1 MTQLKRKTTF
11 TKIVGNSMKL
21 VWMLNKDLIQIHVM
35 EQLKILIIYLAINK
49 AYESSNDQ
57 VELALSYLNLRKNW
71 KIAISGTLDEE
82 PGRLSDG
89 ALLECSI
96 YALIFHPL

>member
-49 AYESSNDQ
+49 AYESYNDQ
-57 VELALSYLNLRKNW
+57 VELVL
-71 KIAISGTLDEE
+71 
-82 PGRLSDG
+82 
-89 ALLECSI
+89 
-96 YALIFHPL
+96 